1 MHLVPLLGLNFTP
14 SKRNSRRFS
23 YLWSS
28 RQTPPEFT
36 SCCDSPWFSA
46 PGVSP
51 VATQQ
56 QGEQHQTVPAVF
68 CSFSSEGTR
77 RILQARE
84 QECVKCTLTS
94 QPGLEVSGKKTIK
107 RTVQGA
113 CKRELAPGV
122 CAQAKNRVSR
132 AKICSRYYK
141 MDRIRIF

>member
-1 MHLVPLLGLNFTP
+1 MI
-14 SKRNSRRFS
+14 
-23 YLWSS
+23 
-28 RQTPPEFT
+28 
-36 SCCDSPWFSA
+36 
-46 PGVSP
+46 P
-51 VATQQ
+51 VITQQ
-56 QGEQHQTVPAVF
+56 QGEEHQTVPAVF

-107 RTVQGA
+107 RAVQGA

-132 AKICSRYYK
+132 EDLFPVLQDGQDSNFLKAS
-141 MDRIRIF
+141 FPLLGGSV